1 MAPLAFQESRLSPLE
16 EPIVR
21 GHMEVWSI
29 LKDHIEMTV
38 EMKLEQLYQM
48 IVSSEYQNREQPH
61 TEFRELLSSLPVE
74 SVTGFECFK
83 LFFVRESYCFPSSS
97 NVKHINVQET
107 NSMELAKLLYVLHWG
122 LDFLFAH
129 LGFTSVVALIWS
141 PPAKIRWN
149 LFG

>member
-61 TEFRELLSSLPVE
+61 TEFEELLSSLPVE
-74 SVTGFECFK
+74 SVTG
-83 LFFVRESYCFPSSS
+83 LNVSSFVLWENPIVFQAAQMLSTSMFRKPS
-97 NVKHINVQET
+97 Q
-107 NSMELAKLLYVLHWG
+107 
-122 LDFLFAH
+122 
-129 LGFTSVVALIWS
+129 WS
-141 PPAKIRWN
+141 WQNFCMYYI
-149 LFG
+149 GV

>member
-29 LKDHIEMTV
+29 LKDHIDMTV

-61 TEFRELLSSLPVE
+61 TEFEELLSSLPVE

-83 LFFVRESYCFPSSS
+83 LYER
-97 NVKHINVQET
+97 I
-107 NSMELAKLLYVLHWG
+107 LLFSKQL
-122 LDFLFAH
+122 
-129 LGFTSVVALIWS
+129 
-141 PPAKIRWN
+141 KC
-149 LFG
+149 